1 VLATRYGVKAAE
13 LAHAGEFGRMTALHG
28 TEMTSVP
35 LADVQGVKQ
44 IDLGYLRLAS
54 TFFG

>member
-1 VLATRYGVKAAE
+1 MSR
-13 LAHAGEFGRMTALHG
+13 EFGRMTALQG

-35 LADVQGVKQ
+35 LADVVGVKQ
-44 IDLGYLRLAS
+44 IDLAFLRLAS